1 MATSMAKGN
10 GAAARGN
17 GSGRQGDG
25 LAIEVTGLVNQFGT
39 QVVHDNLDFSVRYG
53 EIMGLVGG
61 SGSGKS
67 VLLNSIIGLNRPKA
81 GRIMVLGEQMRGL
94 DRRETR
100 ALQGRWGVLFQDG
113 ALFSSLTVMQNIE
126 VPLKRQTHLP
136 ASLMEEI
143 AEVKIALS
151 GLPPDAAHKY
161 PSQLSG
167 GMRKRAGLARA
178 LALDPDILF
187 LDEPTAG
194 LDPIGASQFD
204 QLILGLRN
212 ALGLTVVMVTHD
224 LDSLYTVCDRVSV
237 LLDKQ
242 ITVGTIE
249 ELSAMDNAWLKDYFG
264 GPRGRAAA
272 ASLERAEDG

>member
-1 MATSMAKGN
+1 MAQENAATSHGN
-10 GAAARGN
+10 GAKRPGN
-17 GSGRQGDG
+17 G
-25 LAIEVTGLVNQFGT
+25 LAIEVTGLVNRFGT

-81 GRIMVLGEQMRGL
+81 GRIMVLGQEMRGL

-100 ALQGRWGVLFQDG
+100 SLQGRWGVLFQDG

-126 VPLKRQTHLP
+126 VPLKRQTRLP
-136 ASLMEEI
+136 TSLMEEI

-237 LLDKQ
+237 LLDKKT
-242 ITVGTIE
+242 TVGTIE
-249 ELSAMDNAWLKDYFG
+249 ELSAMDNAWLKEYFE

-272 ASLERAEDG
+272 ASRERAEDG